1 MTKNRQVCEFHHR
14 PKRGVRRLLCAGS
27 VVAAAALA
35 PTLAAAQE
43 DGEGEGDTIVVSGY
57 RYLSENTSGTTGLP
71 VTIEK
76 VPQSLSL
83 VSEDF
88 LDATDARSLGDVAK
102 YTLGAVFE
110 DRKSNRLTTRKYCV

>member
-43 DGEGEGDTIVVSGY
+43 AGEGEGDTIVVSGY

-71 VTIEK
+71 VPIEK
-76 VPQSLSL
+76 VPQSIRSEERSVGKEC
-83 VSEDF
+83 VSKCRYR
-88 LDATDARSLGDVAK
+88 RSP
-102 YTLGAVFE
+102 
-110 DRKSNRLTTRKYCV
+110 

>member
-43 DGEGEGDTIVVSGY
+43 AGEGEGDTIVVSGD
-57 RYLSENTSGTTGLP
+57 RYLSENTRGTTGLP
-71 VTIEK
+71 EIGRASCRERVGEYVRI
-76 VPQSLSL
+76 S
-83 VSEDF
+83 
-88 LDATDARSLGDVAK
+88 GVAEAK
-102 YTLGAVFE
+102 KNNTCKQAYQETQ
-110 DRKSNRLTTRKYCV
+110 